1 LSEVLI
7 NPYRY
12 VSGGVPMDTDLTN
25 FSDFTISTTTET
37 NDTATRDTGGDHNSS
52 WAYQS
57 QSITASKYLEYYVND
72 SLVYTSTRFNSG
84 TYYPAVQTNEL
95 AHGVQWQLSSYASD
109 HAVWKLVGFSG
120 VQTSSIV
127 GLNDS
132 TTKAGW
138 YETKVFFF
146 IGTGSPMDLQIYEY
160 DGSANLEWARSPQSE
175 VEIGDTLK
183 IVIN

>member
-1 LSEVLI
+1 MSYLT

-25 FSDFTISTTTET
+25 YSDFSISTTTET
-37 NDTATRDTGGDHNSS
+37 NDTATRLNQGSYTSS

-84 TYYPAVQTNEL
+84 TYYPAIQSDMHSE
-95 AHGVQWQLSSYASD
+95 GVAWQLSSYASD
-109 HAVWKLVGFSG
+109 HATWKLVGYTG
-120 VQTSSIV
+120 LQTSSIV

-132 TTKAGW
+132 TTKVAW
-138 YETKVFFF
+138 FDNTAFFF

-160 DGSANLEWARSPQSE
+160 DGGAQLEWARSPQSL
-175 VEIGDTLK
+175 VSIGDTLK